1 MWKAKYENGCLI
13 MLKYALEPLY
23 APEPLCDCLHQ
34 VVTVRYTVCC
44 CCLGANVRV
53 WDEKTRK
60 HAWYQFP
67 EEINTFGHGYGNS
80 STSETVFTDPSN
92 RARLAIITLD

>member
-34 VVTVRYTVCC
+34 VVTPRILLQLIV
-44 CCLGANVRV
+44 L
-53 WDEKTRK
+53 
-60 HAWYQFP
+60 HF
-67 EEINTFGHGYGNS
+67 
-80 STSETVFTDPSN
+80 FTLQGSH
-92 RARLAIITLD
+92 LHLT